1 MGPYSEAKQ
10 LQRAEA
16 IGFLLDN
23 NPQLDPVYR
32 AMWEN
37 KLRALSQN
45 EEEYNRRVVGIYKD
59 KNINYLKIKL
69 KIKDKNKFISFLKSE
84 L

>member
-1 MGPYSEAKQ
+1 MGPYSEARQ

-16 IGFLLDN
+16 IGFLLEN
-23 NPQLDPVYR
+23 NPDLDPVYK

-37 KLRALSQN
+37 KLRGLAQN

-59 KNINYLKIKL
+59 KKR
-69 KIKDKNKFISFLKSE
+69 E
-84 L
+84 VVEWGQ

>member
-1 MGPYSEAKQ
+1 MGPYCEAKQ

-16 IGFLLDN
+16 IGRLLDI
-23 NPQLDPVYR
+23 NPQLDPIYR

-45 EEEYNRRVVGIYKD
+45 EEEYNRRVVGIYK
-59 KNINYLKIKL
+59 NHRR
-69 KIKDKNKFISFLKSE
+69 E
-84 L
+84 VVEWGQ

>member
-16 IGFLLDN
+16 IGRLLEI

-45 EEEYNRRVVGIYKD
+45 EEEYNRRVVGIYKG
-59 KNINYLKIKL
+59 KNREVVEWGL
-69 KIKDKNKFISFLKSE
+69 
-84 L
+84 

>member
-16 IGFLLDN
+16 IGRLLET

-59 KNINYLKIKL
+59 RNR
-69 KIKDKNKFISFLKSE
+69 E
-84 L
+84 VVEWGQ

>member
-16 IGFLLDN
+16 IGHLLEI

-59 KNINYLKIKL
+59 RNR
-69 KIKDKNKFISFLKSE
+69 E
-84 L
+84 VVEWGQ

>member
-1 MGPYSEAKQ
+1 MENSWQYAREGISIMGPYSEAKQ

-59 KNINYLKIKL
+59 KNREVVEWGL
-69 KIKDKNKFISFLKSE
+69 
-84 L
+84 